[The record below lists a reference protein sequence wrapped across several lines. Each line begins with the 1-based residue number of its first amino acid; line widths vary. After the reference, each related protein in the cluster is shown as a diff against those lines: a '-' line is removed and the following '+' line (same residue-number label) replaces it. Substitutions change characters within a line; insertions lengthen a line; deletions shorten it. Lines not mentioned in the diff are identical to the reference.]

1 MLAKKHW
8 GEFTTPNLRGGKALL
23 VGLTFALTQLL
34 IILAFA
40 AGGSAGE
47 VILVAQVRLLI
58 LVGAGV
64 LVLNERE
71 QLGQKLLAVGIM
83 LVGILVLYSG

>member
-1 MLAKKHW
+1 
-8 GEFTTPNLRGGKALL
+8 
-23 VGLTFALTQLL
+23 LL

-71 QLGQKLLAVGIM
+71 QLGRKLVAVVVM
-83 LVGILVLYSG
+83 LVGVVILYSN